1 MKILQEKKFRNPLS
15 EINNIYNQKTM
26 KQIWNEW
33 KETIYLSILFIIIGL
48 LIISFSENIP
58 TLMVLLMG
66 SPLIA
71 LGVWSVVNWL
81 VIILSFYLE
90 DAKR

>member
-1 MKILQEKKFRNPLS
+1 
-15 EINNIYNQKTM
+15 M

-33 KETIYLSILFIIIGL
+33 KETIYISILFIIIGL
-48 LIISFSENIP
+48 LIISFSENTP
-58 TLMVLLMG
+58 TLMVLLIG

-71 LGVWSVVNWL
+71 LGVWSVVNWV

-90 DAKR
+90 DK

>member
-1 MKILQEKKFRNPLS
+1 
-15 EINNIYNQKTM
+15 M

-66 SPLIA
+66 SPLIT
-71 LGVWSVVNWL
+71 LGVWSVVNL
-81 VIILSFYLE
+81 VVIILSFYLE
-90 DAKR
+90 DK

>member
-1 MKILQEKKFRNPLS
+1 
-15 EINNIYNQKTM
+15 M
-26 KQIWNEW
+26 KQIWNVWNEW

-58 TLMVLLMG
+58 ALMVLLIG
-66 SPLIA
+66 SPIIA
-71 LGVWSVVNWL
+71 LGVWSFVYWV

-90 DAKR
+90 DK

>member
-1 MKILQEKKFRNPLS
+1 
-15 EINNIYNQKTM
+15 M

-33 KETIYLSILFIIIGL
+33 KKTIYLSILNIIIGL
-48 LIISFSENIP
+48 LIISFRGDISSLVI
-58 TLMVLLMG
+58 LLLG

-71 LGVWSVVNWL
+71 LGVYSFVNWV

-90 DAKR
+90 DK

>member
-1 MKILQEKKFRNPLS
+1 MKILQEKKFRNSLS

-90 DAKR
+90 DK

>member
-1 MKILQEKKFRNPLS
+1 
-15 EINNIYNQKTM
+15 M
-26 KQIWNEW
+26 KQIWNKWNEW

-58 TLMVLLMG
+58 TLMVLLIG

-71 LGVWSVVNWL
+71 LGVWSVVNW
-81 VIILSFYLE
+81 VVFILSFYLE
-90 DAKR
+90 DK

>member
-1 MKILQEKKFRNPLS
+1 
-15 EINNIYNQKTM
+15 M

-33 KETIYLSILFIIIGL
+33 NKWNETIYVSILFIIIGL
-48 LIISFSENIP
+48 LIISFSEDIL
-58 TLMVLLMG
+58 TLVVLLIG

-71 LGVWSVVNWL
+71 LGIWSFVYWV

-90 DAKR
+90 DK

>member
-1 MKILQEKKFRNPLS
+1 MKILQEKNLEISLF

-26 KQIWNEW
+26 KRIWNEW
-33 KETIYLSILFIIIGL
+33 KETIYLSILNIIIGL
-48 LIISFSENIP
+48 LIISFRGDISSLVI
-58 TLMVLLMG
+58 LLLG

-71 LGVWSVVNWL
+71 LGVWSFVHWV

-90 DAKR
+90 DK